1 MSLSS
6 TTGGRSRTLILTAMI
21 FAVAMTFIDQTI
33 VSIAAP
39 TIQHNLGLSS
49 SGMQWAINAYLL
61 TLAALFAF
69 GGRLADIAGHR
80 RMVVLGVII
89 FAGASALCGAT
100 PRGGAAEAWLVAFR
114 ALQGAGGA
122 IMFPAAIAIVVVT
135 FDLRSRGRALALF
148 FGIAGALTAIGPIA
162 GGYLIEW
169 TWRAIFWIN
178 IPVALI
184 ALALIAISRPPN
196 ECRPAPMDY
205 RGLALIVGGVGLSVF
220 GFQQS
225 ALWGWGNP
233 AIEVSIAVG
242 VLLLIVFFA
251 VERRTGSPLIN
262 VRIFANQA
270 FLVENIILGVAM
282 MAFIPV
288 FFFASIYGQIALA
301 EKATTSSLLILY
313 FFLGFVVCAQ
323 IGGRMLDRAGA
334 KRPVVLGCVLAAAGF
349 GLWAGKATDLHAGA
363 QVWYIVLAGAG
374 MGLMLGQA
382 NTDAINRASRYS
394 YGEAT
399 GITQTVRNYGA
410 SLGFAILGTILITR
424 FRSAI
429 TSSLTARGVP
439 GPAASAQAAKIAQL
453 QGGNGNVAAIPQ
465 FIRAAFAGATHD
477 VLYTMAGIMAVA
489 ALVALLGLRRGVQQ
503 DTAAA
508 GSGISEQE
516 PIQAGSELPH
526 RRGHGMPTV
535 TVQAPVTLEETAT
548 ALQDRLGSGY
558 EVTTHG
564 SGANEAL
571 KVKQS
576 AASTAT
582 VHLNRDGN
590 TTTFRVHGGGLII
603 SRVVNELGIAKKVA
617 ATLAESFGKG
627 S

>member
-1 MSLSS
+1 M
-6 TTGGRSRTLILTAMI
+6 TGTGARPKSLILTAMI

-39 TIQHNLGLSS
+39 TIQRDLGLSS
-49 SGMQWAINAYLL
+49 SGIQWAINAYLL

-69 GGRLADIAGHR
+69 GGRLADTRGHR
-80 RMVVLGVII
+80 KMVVLGVIL

-100 PRGGAAEAWLVAFR
+100 PSGGGAEAWLVAFR

-162 GGYLIEW
+162 GGFLIQW

-196 ECRPAPMDY
+196 ESRPAPMDY
-205 RGLALIVGGVGLSVF
+205 RGLALVVAGVGLSVF

-233 AIEVSIAVG
+233 AIWVSIAVG
-242 VLLLIVFFA
+242 VVLLVVFVR
-251 VERRTGSPLIN
+251 VELRTESPLIN
-262 VRIFANQA
+262 VRIFNNRTFAVQN
-270 FLVENIILGVAM
+270 VILGLAM

-288 FFFASIYGQIALA
+288 FFFASIYGQVALN

-313 FFLGFVVCAQ
+313 FFLGFVVFAQ
-323 IGGRMLDRAGA
+323 IGGRMLDRGGA
-334 KRPVVLGCVLAAAGF
+334 KRPVVLGCVLAAVGF
-349 GLWAGKATDLHAGA
+349 ALWAGKVTDLHIGA
-363 QVWYIVLAGAG
+363 QVIYIVMAGAG

-399 GITQTVRNYGA
+399 GITQTVRNYA
-410 SLGFAILGTILITR
+410 SSLGFAILGTILITR

-429 TSSLTARGVP
+429 TSSLTAQGLP
-439 GPAASAQAAKIAQL
+439 GPAASAEAGKIAQH
-453 QGGNGNVAAIPQ
+453 QGGSGNIADIPH
-465 FIRAAFAGATHD
+465 FIRADFAVATRE
-477 VLYTMAGIMAVA
+477 VLYGMTIVMAVA
-489 ALVALLGLRRGVQQ
+489 AFVALRGLGRGVQQ
-503 DTAAA
+503 EPEQADARVGAA
-508 GSGISEQE
+508 
-516 PIQAGSELPH
+516 LP
-526 RRGHGMPTV
+526 G
-535 TVQAPVTLEETAT
+535 E
-548 ALQDRLGSGY
+548 D
-558 EVTTHG
+558 
-564 SGANEAL
+564 
-571 KVKQS
+571 
-576 AASTAT
+576 
-582 VHLNRDGN
+582 
-590 TTTFRVHGGGLII
+590 
-603 SRVVNELGIAKKVA
+603 
-617 ATLAESFGKG
+617 
-627 S
+627 

>member
-1 MSLSS
+1 MSVSS
-6 TTGGRSRTLILTAMI
+6 SARVGGRSRSLILTAMI

-39 TIQHNLGLSS
+39 TIQHNLGLSA
-49 SGMQWAINAYLL
+49 SGVQWAINAYLL

-100 PRGGAAEAWLVAFR
+100 PGGGAAEAWLVAFR
-114 ALQGAGGA
+114 AVQGAGGA
-122 IMFPAAIAIVVVT
+122 IMFPAAIAIVVET

-148 FGIAGALTAIGPIA
+148 FGIAGGLTAIGPIA

-169 TWRAIFWIN
+169 TWRSIFWIN

-184 ALALIAISRPPN
+184 ALALIAISKPAN

-205 RGLALIVGGVGLSVF
+205 RGLALIIGGVGLSVF

-233 AIEVSIAVG
+233 AIEVCIAAGV
-242 VLLLIVFFA
+242 VLLVVFFA
-251 VERRTGSPLIN
+251 VERRTASPLIN
-262 VRIFANQA
+262 VRIFNNQA
-270 FLVENIILGVAM
+270 FLVENIILGIAM

-288 FFFASIYGQIALA
+288 FFFAAIYGQVALA

-323 IGGRMLDRAGA
+323 IGGRMLDRIGA
-334 KRPVVLGCVLAAAGF
+334 KRPVVLGCALATAGF
-349 GLWAGKATDLHAGA
+349 ALWAGKVTDLHVGG
-363 QVWYIVLAGAG
+363 QVIYIVMAGAG

-410 SLGFAILGTILITR
+410 SLGFAILGTLLITR

-429 TSSLTARGVP
+429 TSSLTARGLP
-439 GPAASAQAAKIAQL
+439 GPAASAEAAKIAQL

-465 FIRAAFAGATHD
+465 FIRADFAGATRD
-477 VLYTMAGIMAVA
+477 VLYAMAVIMGVA
-489 ALVALLGLRRGVQQ
+489 ALVALRGLRRGVQEGTQ
-503 DTAAA
+503 AAVA
-508 GSGISEQE
+508 DREDQLRGE
-516 PIQAGSELPH
+516 P
-526 RRGHGMPTV
+526 
-535 TVQAPVTLEETAT
+535 
-548 ALQDRLGSGY
+548 
-558 EVTTHG
+558 
-564 SGANEAL
+564 EAD
-571 KVKQS
+571 
-576 AASTAT
+576 AYPG
-582 VHLNRDGN
+582 RW
-590 TTTFRVHGGGLII
+590 
-603 SRVVNELGIAKKVA
+603 
-617 ATLAESFGKG
+617 
-627 S
+627 